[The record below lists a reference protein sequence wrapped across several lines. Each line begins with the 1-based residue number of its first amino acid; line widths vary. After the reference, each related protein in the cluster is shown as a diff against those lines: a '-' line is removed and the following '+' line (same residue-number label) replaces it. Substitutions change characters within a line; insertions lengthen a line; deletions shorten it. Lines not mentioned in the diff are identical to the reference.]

1 MEWMSGHKDVL
12 PFTAMI
18 IVECINM
25 GSGVF
30 FKAAASRGLSYYV
43 LIVYSYAIAT
53 ILLLPLPFIFRRTGL
68 PPFKLSF
75 IFKLFL
81 LVIIGFLGSLCVYK
95 GIEYSSPTL
104 ASAIGNLSPAFIFIL
119 ALTFSMERL
128 NWRSRSTQAKVM
140 GTLVSISGA
149 LVVVLY
155 KGPTILSPTT
165 PSILGMSEKEWV
177 KGGLLLTLGYLLF
190 SMWAILQ
197 THIMKTYPDELVLAF
212 LYNLCGTIVSAP
224 TCLIAE
230 KNLIAWRL
238 TPAATSRGLSY
249 YVFIVYSYAI
259 ATILLFPLTFIF
271 RRTELPPFKL
281 TLLFK
286 LLILGLIGV
295 LGSLCVYKGIEYSS
309 PTLASAMGNLSPAF
323 IFILAVVFRMERVTL
338 RSSSSQAKVMGTL
351 ASISGAMI
359 VVLYKGP
366 TILSITTE
374 KDWIEGGLLLT
385 VGYLLFSAWCIL
397 QTHIMKI
404 YPDELVLA
412 FLYNLCG
419 TIISAPVCSLAER
432 NLSAW
437 RPRPI
442 IPLLA
447 IIYSGVFGSSVSILV
462 HIWGLHLKGP
472 VYISSFKPLSI
483 AIAAA
488 FGVIFLGDG
497 LSLGSAVGAATLS
510 IGFYAVIWGKGKE
523 EEISEDCGFDSL
535 RGLPIGKAPL
545 LESYKV
551 EAM

>member
-18 IVECINM
+18 IVECINV

-53 ILLLPLPFIFRRTGL
+53 ILLLPLLFIFRRTGL
-68 PPFKLSF
+68 PPFKLSL

-81 LVIIGFLGSLCVYK
+81 LGIIGFSGSLCVYK

-104 ASAIGNLSPAFIFIL
+104 ASAIGNLFPAFIFIL
-119 ALTFSMERL
+119 AVTFSMERL
-128 NWRSRSTQAKVM
+128 NWRSRSTRAKVM

-197 THIMKTYPDELVLAF
+197 THIMKTDPDELVLAF

-238 TPAATSRGLSY
+238 TPGIPLLATIYSGSFVLSFGILVHIWGMHMKGPVYVASFKPLSIVIAAASSFIFLGDALYLGSVVGAIVLSIGFYAVIWGKAKEEKMNEDCVLPIATSRGLSY
-249 YVFIVYSYAI
+249 SVFIVYSYAI
-259 ATILLFPLTFIF
+259 GTILLFPLTFIF

-286 LLILGLIGV
+286 LL
-295 LGSLCVYKGIEYSS
+295 SL
-309 PTLASAMGNLSPAF
+309 
-323 IFILAVVFRMERVTL
+323 
-338 RSSSSQAKVMGTL
+338 
-351 ASISGAMI
+351 
-359 VVLYKGP
+359 
-366 TILSITTE
+366 
-374 KDWIEGGLLLT
+374 D
-385 VGYLLFSAWCIL
+385 
-397 QTHIMKI
+397 
-404 YPDELVLA
+404 
-412 FLYNLCG
+412 
-419 TIISAPVCSLAER
+419 
-432 NLSAW
+432 
-437 RPRPI
+437 
-442 IPLLA
+442 
-447 IIYSGVFGSSVSILV
+447 
-462 HIWGLHLKGP
+462 
-472 VYISSFKPLSI
+472 
-483 AIAAA
+483 
-488 FGVIFLGDG
+488 
-497 LSLGSAVGAATLS
+497 
-510 IGFYAVIWGKGKE
+510 
-523 EEISEDCGFDSL
+523 
-535 RGLPIGKAPL
+535 
-545 LESYKV
+545 
-551 EAM
+551 